1 MNMFAKSFFIITIAI
16 FGTISANAQCVDSPD
31 DKCISIRQSTV
42 DAATKAVSE
51 LLAAREVIAAF
62 TAERTASLAERETA
76 SRLVS
81 RLDAVIALQDRLNL
95 ERDAITLLYKQVIQT
110 QAELIERM
118 SKQLNAPKSAFAKFM
133 GALKTVATIAF
144 GIGIGRAL

>member
-1 MNMFAKSFFIITIAI
+1 MNMFIKSFFIIAIAI
-16 FGTISANAQCVDSPD
+16 FGTISANAQCIASPGD
-31 DKCISIRQSTV
+31 NCISIKQSTV
-42 DAATKAVSE
+42 NAATKAVSE
-51 LLAAREVIAAF
+51 LIEARAVIVAF

-81 RLDAVIALQDRLNL
+81 RLDAVINAQDRLTR
-95 ERDAITLLYKQVIQT
+95 EHEAVIGLYKGLVQT
-110 QAELIERM
+110 QSELIERM

-133 GALKTVATIAF
+133 SALKTVATIAF